1 MIALRLADVATA
13 TGGRIADPSTADRT
27 VHEVTT
33 DSRDVPERALFV
45 ALRGERHDG
54 HDHIAEAL
62 DAGAVAYLAD
72 RPTPAAAPAVLVDD
86 TRRALRDLARAVRER
101 VDPQVVAITGSV
113 GKTTTKDLT
122 AAALRVGRRTVAAP
136 GSYNN
141 EIGVPLTCLAAR
153 ADTEVLVVEV
163 GSRGVGHIAALMDVV
178 QPDVAIVTAVNAAH
192 LEMFGDVDTVA
203 RAKAELVE
211 ALSPAGTAIL
221 NADDPRVRAM
231 ADRTDAQVLTYGRSD
246 ADVVA
251 DDVDLDRL
259 ARPRFVARTPWGEA
273 SVSLPLAG
281 EHHVSN
287 SLAALAAAGV
297 AGVDVEAAAEAL
309 RAAPVSSWR
318 SQVSEAAG
326 VVVLNDA
333 YNANPTSMRAA
344 VAALLRIQ
352 GTVAG
357 HSWAVLGLMAE
368 MGETSRDDHRVLGRE
383 CAAAGL
389 DRLVVVGSG
398 DAAAIAV
405 GAREAGFA
413 ADHLWHV
420 DDADGAVEVV
430 RPRIRAGDVVL
441 VKASR
446 VAGLETVADALLD
459 RSETAP

>member
-1 MIALRLADVATA
+1 MITLRLADVATA
-13 TGGRIADPSTADRT
+13 TGGRLADLSSGDRT

-33 DSRDVPERALFV
+33 DSRDVPDRALFV

-54 HDHIAEAL
+54 HDHIAEAI
-62 DAGAVAYLAD
+62 DAGAVAYVAE
-72 RPTPAAAPAVLVDD
+72 RPTSTAAPAVLVDD
-86 TRRALRDLARAVRER
+86 TRRALRDLARVVRER
-101 VDPQVVAITGSV
+101 VAPQVVAITGSV
-113 GKTTTKDLT
+113 GKTTTKDLA
-122 AAALRVGRRTVAAP
+122 AAALGAGRRTVAAP

-163 GSRGVGHIAALMDVV
+163 GSRGVGHIAALMAVV

-203 RAKAELVE
+203 RAKGELVE

-221 NADDPRVRAM
+221 NADDARVLAM
-231 ADRTDAQVLTYGRSD
+231 AARTDAQVLTYGRTD

-259 ARPRFVARTPWGEA
+259 ARPRFLARTPWGEA
-273 SVSLPLAG
+273 HVSVPLAG

-287 SLAALAAAGV
+287 SLAALAAAGI
-297 AGVDVEAAAEAL
+297 AGVDIEAAAAAL

-318 SQVSEAAG
+318 SEVSEAGG

-333 YNANPTSMRAA
+333 YNANPASMRAA
-344 VAALLRIQ
+344 LDALLRIQ

-357 HSWAVLGLMAE
+357 RSWAVLGLMAE
-368 MGETSRDDHRVLGRE
+368 MGETSHDDHRALGRE

-389 DRLVVVGSG
+389 DRLVVVGRG
-398 DAAAIAV
+398 DAAAIAA

-413 ADHLWHV
+413 GDHLWQV
-420 DDADGAVEVV
+420 DDADGAVDVV
-430 RPRIRAGDVVL
+430 HPRVRAGDVVL

-446 VAGLETVADALLD
+446 VGGLEAVADALLN
-459 RSETAP
+459 RSGAAP